1 MIYSRFAFIINSIL
15 TRFFFLSHVWIN
27 NSLFSIRIEISGKN
41 VLILETQQNDQ
52 KSVGVINVKPEN
64 ASIFFEYNPIYGFV

>member
-15 TRFFFLSHVWIN
+15 KRFFFFHMFGLTT
-27 NSLFSIRIEISGKN
+27 LFFSIRIEISGKN